1 MSSSCQLKKTSLKKK
16 KKTKTLLRN
25 YRSIF
30 YNTYQY
36 TTVNVRNLMVITA
49 SCPSIQTHTRI
60 YIMTTMKCS
69 IEAWPLML
77 YFLILVFCYIGRF
90 QHNWVPLIM
99 FISSISLIEKD
110 GLFIRITAIAIIS
123 LDFRYNEIHNLH
135 VSWACLLQYHY
146 DYKSQCCWC

>member
-1 MSSSCQLKKTSLKKK
+1 
-16 KKTKTLLRN
+16 
-25 YRSIF
+25 
-30 YNTYQY
+30 
-36 TTVNVRNLMVITA
+36 MVITA

-60 YIMTTMKCS
+60 YIITTMKCS

-77 YFLILVFCYIGRF
+77 YFVILVFCYIGRF

-99 FISSISLIEKD
+99 FISTISLIEQD

-146 DYKSQCCWC
+146 DYKSQCCCMVLVFIVSWFYKNNLLISIYHLPFISTCILI